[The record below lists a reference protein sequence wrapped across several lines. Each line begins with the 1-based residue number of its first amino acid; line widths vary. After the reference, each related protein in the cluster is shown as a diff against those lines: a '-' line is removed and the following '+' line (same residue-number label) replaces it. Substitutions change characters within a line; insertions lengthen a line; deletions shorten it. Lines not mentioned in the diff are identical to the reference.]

1 MYIWGYS
8 PGSNALVA
16 TQIEAEH
23 KSLIL
28 QEYKKV
34 IASDEYLK
42 NPDEFVRDWMK
53 KSETHREYQSSQK
66 LGVLQMLKRDRQIQ

>member
-8 PGSNALVA
+8 PGRNALVA
-16 TQIEAEH
+16 AQIEAEH

-42 NPDEFVRDWMK
+42 NPDEFVRNWMK
-53 KSETHREYQSSQK
+53 KSEPYRESSQK
-66 LGVLQMLKRDRQIQ
+66 LEVLQMLKRDRQIQ